1 VRGRRRRGLWG
12 ARINVDMA
20 EFVIDMFY
28 EIDNDLSRR
37 KGNVRTGI
45 KVGGI

>member
-1 VRGRRRRGLWG
+1 MGRRRGLWG

-28 EIDNDLSRR
+28 EIDSDLSRR
-37 KGNVRTGI
+37 KRDVRAQI
-45 KVGGI
+45 KVGGIQ